1 MEIGHLGPEAIAA
14 LVDGE
19 LSPRAAERARIHLVN
34 CADCRREVLSQREV
48 AQAMRTAMAQ
58 QDSPGHA
65 TENEG
70 QGLPAALL
78 SRLAAIPEDSVDPQA
93 AARNGQN
100 TRAAGVAAVGDRGRA
115 GARSGG
121 DSAEQKLNFDIA
133 GRRFPRTLAAKIEL
147 FIHQLRDARRS

>member
-19 LSPRAAERARIHLVN
+19 LSPSAAERARIHLVN
-34 CADCRREVLSQREV
+34 CAECRREVLSQREV

-58 QDSPGHA
+58 QDGPGHA
-65 TENEG
+65 VEHEG

-93 AARNGQN
+93 AGRNGQD
-100 TRAAGVAAVGDRGRA
+100 TRAAGVATAGDRGRA

>member
-19 LSPRAAERARIHLVN
+19 LSPRATERARIHLVH

-48 AQAMRTAMAQ
+48 AQAMRTAMAHQ
-58 QDSPGHA
+58 AGPGHA
-65 TENEG
+65 TEHEG
-70 QGLPAALL
+70 QGLPETLL
-78 SRLAAIPEDSVDPQA
+78 SRLAAIPEESDGSQVNAHDE
-93 AARNGQN
+93 RT
-100 TRAAGVAAVGDRGRA
+100 TRATGATAAGQHGRV